1 MIMSNE
7 DSETLKKQM
16 TENEKKQEKIIGRI
30 TKVSDRGYG
39 FIISDEMKFIKFFFH
54 WTGLVQNTKKFTKL
68 KAGMIVKFIP
78 INLDE
83 VEVEGQEK
91 RGPRAIKIEV
101 I

>member
-1 MIMSNE
+1 
-7 DSETLKKQM
+7 M
-16 TENEKKQEKIIGRI
+16 TEIVKREEQKKVIGRI

-54 WTGLVQNTKKFTKL
+54 WTGLVQNTKKFTEL
-68 KAGMIVKFIP
+68 TAGMKVKFIP
-78 INLDE
+78 INIDNE
-83 VEVEGQEK
+83 KEVEGQEK

>member
-7 DSETLKKQM
+7 DSEILKKQM
-16 TENEKKQEKIIGRI
+16 DEKKQEKIIGRI
-30 TKVSDRGYG
+30 TKVSERGYG

-54 WTGLVQNTKKFTKL
+54 WTELTQNTKKFTEL
-68 KAGMIVKFIP
+68 EAGMRVKFIP
-78 INLDE
+78 INLE
-83 VEVEGQEK
+83 EKEVEGQEK